1 MPASQVPSFP
11 PKAASRRIANEL
23 VARAPQDLI
32 FTMRFLGESQDLLQ
46 SHFRAFLTRSLAHA
60 GATPEE
66 HPLLPFFVDSHAAE
80 MRDFVFTGAALARP
94 FHLQEIEALT
104 ADAETML
111 RVDIWDAIAS
121 LIEMAEARFAEGIG
135 TVVERLR
142 EQEAAVRPPR
152 RDP

>member
-1 MPASQVPSFP
+1 MPAPPPRSIRCCPSSST
-11 PKAASRRIANEL
+11 A
-23 VARAPQDLI
+23 
-32 FTMRFLGESQDLLQ
+32 MRPRCATS
-46 SHFRAFLTRSLAHA
+46 SL
-60 GATPEE
+60 P
-66 HPLLPFFVDSHAAE
+66 
-80 MRDFVFTGAALARP
+80 ARP
-94 FHLQEIEALT
+94 SPARFTLQEIEALT